1 MKLLT
6 KHIRHLCIIVLILNT
21 IVFCSCGK
29 NELFNLGIPTKS
41 YYPDNL
47 IARCVWDMTVFDNNL
62 YIGCG
67 DYNNNSGPT
76 PVLYSDLDDIGN
88 WNEEAVLQD
97 EQIGRFLLI
106 DGKLTIPDFDPVGS
120 PQYGTYYQLE
130 NGIWN
135 TYYGIPDGQ
144 HNFDLIKFNNLLFA
158 GIGAERGLTPIAA
171 SSDGRDFLRIPMYKN
186 GEYVTTNGGE
196 CIRTH
201 DFFILNNK
209 LYANF
214 WYENI
219 EENRLI
225 SEIYRYDDGVFVFES
240 ELTGKLNTGMS
251 CRNMP
256 PHWAKAAVNNTL
268 FLTTGY
274 LYYTNDMNEFKMINF
289 PEYARTYDLY
299 LYEDTLY
306 VLTASIKGKE
316 YKVTVYSMP
325 QGNINDLNKE
335 CSFDY
340 PLHPTSFAVNDDNFF
355 IALGEWNVIDNTE
368 NGTIIQVK
376 RD

>member
-1 MKLLT
+1 
-6 KHIRHLCIIVLILNT
+6 
-21 IVFCSCGK
+21 
-29 NELFNLGIPTKS
+29 
-41 YYPDNL
+41 
-47 IARCVWDMTVFDNNL
+47 
-62 YIGCG
+62 
-67 DYNNNSGPT
+67 
-76 PVLYSDLDDIGN
+76 
-88 WNEEAVLQD
+88 
-97 EQIGRFLLI
+97 
-106 DGKLTIPDFDPVGS
+106 
-120 PQYGTYYQLE
+120 
-130 NGIWN
+130 
-135 TYYGIPDGQ
+135 
-144 HNFDLIKFNNLLFA
+144 
-158 GIGAERGLTPIAA
+158 
-171 SSDGRDFLRIPMYKN
+171 
-186 GEYVTTNGGE
+186 
-196 CIRTH
+196 
-201 DFFILNNK
+201 
-209 LYANF
+209 
-214 WYENI
+214 
-219 EENRLI
+219 
-225 SEIYRYDDGVFVFES
+225 
-240 ELTGKLNTGMS
+240 
-251 CRNMP
+251 MP

-355 IALGEWNVIDNTE
+355 IALGEWNVSDNTE